1 MRNYKVWG
9 ILGQGLAILTLT
21 AVLGGCGGSSDA
33 SSSDSGATAAGA
45 SVAGVSPSV
54 SGTPPTTVAVHNSY
68 SFRPTVTN
76 PVGTPLNFSIQNK
89 PAWASFA
96 GTSGELSGTPATTG
110 TYPNIV
116 IAATDG
122 ASTSALPAFSIQV
135 TAAGAAAAGGSSSS
149 SSSSGGASTSAAT
162 PSASGTMVPTNA
174 KQITD
179 SALTVWTLSS
189 GVVYEQATGAASA
202 SAAGYSTNV
211 ALLLY
216 YNGVVYQENNTCLW
230 WSWSGSAWVAATNPA
245 PSATPAC
252 SSSVAAAP
260 AVSTG
265 VGVAVSGNTF
275 INTATGKP
283 VVLAG
288 ANLDGLD
295 GSGGYGGAGQIN
307 QWNIIAGITPAQWA
321 AIAAKWGI
329 NTIRLPMNS
338 AYWLNNTVYDDPAAA
353 AIDTGA
359 CCYTSIGT
367 GEYTP
372 DASGTYQSVIATIV
386 SNITAA
392 GIVVGLDLHCDAPK
406 NSSGQ
411 YIACVGET
419 ALPSVDS
426 ALPFWTQVANTFK
439 SNPLVIFGLYNEPY
453 GGYNYNSAPG
463 AVIGGGTS
471 AVPGATAVTM
481 ITGGPLAPF
490 TMLAS
495 DQTLVTLSGGAALN
509 TIGMVDLI
517 TAIRNTGATN
527 VILAPPIW
535 YSGQIQTWLDS
546 YTTTTYGRTSA
557 GNPDPIGQLGVDW
570 HDYGWSSGTSTPL
583 AILAA
588 GYPILMTETYGFDS
602 ALDGGSNAS
611 GYTWAASNGIGV
623 QVWAWATWASG
634 GASSSTAFYNYLLST
649 PPWAEGGAAAPTG
662 NTFGQSPL

>member
-1 MRNYKVWG
+1 MCAL
-9 ILGQGLAILTLT
+9 LGMLA
-21 AVLGGCGGSSDA
+21 ACGGSNSNDSASATDSSTTSSFSPGTGSSTAAPLVALTSSSYSAAA
-33 SSSDSGATAAGA
+33 SSTAIVAIYRTGNPTGAATVGYTTVNGTARAGTDYTATGGTVTWSDGETA
-45 SVAGVSPSV
+45 VK
-54 SGTPPTTVAVHNSY
+54 TVAV
-68 SFRPTVTN
+68 PVTSQAAGKEFA
-76 PVGTPLNFSIQNK
+76 VALTSVEGQ
-89 PAWASFA
+89 ASF
-96 GTSGELSGTPATTG
+96 GSP
-110 TYPNIV
+110 
-116 IAATDG
+116 
-122 ASTSALPAFSIQV
+122 TSATVAVAL
-135 TAAGAAAAGGSSSS
+135 
-149 SSSSGGASTSAAT
+149 T
-162 PSASGTMVPTNA
+162 PGSAS
-174 KQITD
+174 
-179 SALTVWTLSS
+179 
-189 GVVYEQATGAASA
+189 
-202 SAAGYSTNV
+202 
-211 ALLLY
+211 
-216 YNGVVYQENNTCLW
+216 
-230 WSWSGSAWVAATNPA
+230 
-245 PSATPAC
+245 PS
-252 SSSVAAAP
+252 
-260 AVSTG
+260 VSTG

-570 HDYGWSSGTSTPL
+570 HDYGWSSGTLTPL